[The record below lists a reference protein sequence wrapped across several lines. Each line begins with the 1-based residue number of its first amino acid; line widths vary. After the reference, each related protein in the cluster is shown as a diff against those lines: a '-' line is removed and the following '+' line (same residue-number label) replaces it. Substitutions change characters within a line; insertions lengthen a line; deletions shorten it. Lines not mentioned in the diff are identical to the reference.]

1 MKVPLHVLA
10 SALQGVSLQTFDMQQ
25 QINVTTT
32 TMTQTPTNNMQ
43 LQLHHHEYTTK
54 ASASIWYLVGLV
66 HVVVDLNG
74 LRSQ

>member
-1 MKVPLHVLA
+1 MTVPLHVLA
-10 SALQGVSLQTFDMQQ
+10 SALQGVSQQTFDLQQ

-32 TMTQTPTNNMQ
+32 AMTKAPTHNMQ

-54 ASASIWYLVGLV
+54 ASAPIWHRVGLV
-66 HVVVDLNG
+66 HVVVGFNC